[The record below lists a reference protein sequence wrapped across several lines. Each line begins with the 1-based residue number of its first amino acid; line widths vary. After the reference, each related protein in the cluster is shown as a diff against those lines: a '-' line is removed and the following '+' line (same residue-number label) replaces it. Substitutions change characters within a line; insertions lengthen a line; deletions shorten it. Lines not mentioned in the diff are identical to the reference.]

1 MLLAFLLGG
10 MGQDCVWAETGDT
23 GQTEETQA
31 DGPEEGDV
39 TGQAPEETQPLEAE
53 NRVLTIGWIQ
63 EGGTWYY
70 YNSNGKLHTGWLEEN
85 GSWYYLEEDG
95 RMAVGWRYMKEQW
108 YYFSTSGVMVAE
120 QWAGDY
126 YLTASGAMAVNAWIG
141 KYYVGSD
148 GRWIP
153 GYSQAQWMQEGERWW
168 YRNADGTYPKSCWK
182 TISGSA
188 YYFNEAGWLMTG
200 WFKDQGKWYYL
211 TEYGMKKN
219 EWLSDGKTW
228 YYLTG
233 DGSMAVGWVM
243 TGGAWYYMNSNG
255 VMQTGWQQIQKEWYY
270 LKENGVMQ
278 IGWLLQG
285 KSWYYLKSSGAM
297 ATSWQQ
303 VGKTWYYLSGSG
315 VMQTGWQR
323 IGRDW
328 YYLKADGAM
337 QTGWLLQGKSWYYLK
352 SSGAMATSW
361 QQVGKTWYYL
371 SGSGV
376 MQTGWQRI
384 GRDWYYLK
392 TDGAMQTGWLLQ
404 GKSWYYLKSS
414 GAMATSWQQVG
425 KTWYYLSGSGVMQTG
440 WQRIGRDW
448 YYLKADGA
456 MQTGW
461 LLQGQIWY
469 YLKGSGAMAT
479 GWQKVGSTWYYFYG
493 SGAMAVN
500 TCIDGYLINRKGEY
514 YEPALGTIKGLLQN
528 AMVPVGSTMYVYGG
542 GWDEDATRKGPSPQ
556 WKKFYEKQNSS
567 YDYNTTRYQSENGL
581 DCSGFVGWS
590 VYNAL
595 NKVSGKSSC
604 TVTSTAMVSNYA
616 SRGWGTKIDRSKV
629 KDYRAGDVMG
639 STCGCHNHVYLV
651 IGQCSDGSVV
661 FVHSSPKGVQ
671 INGTTTPSGSYSS
684 KAISLANSYM
694 KKYFP
699 DWNKKFGNSSGP
711 QYYLSHF
718 SQMRWDISG
727 NKVMRDPEGYTKK
740 SAEQVLK
747 DLFEE

>member
-1 MLLAFLLGG
+1 GG
-10 MGQDCVWAETGDT
+10 
-23 GQTEETQA
+23 
-31 DGPEEGDV
+31 
-39 TGQAPEETQPLEAE
+39 
-53 NRVLTIGWIQ
+53 
-63 EGGTWYY
+63 
-70 YNSNGKLHTGWLEEN
+70 
-85 GSWYYLEEDG
+85 
-95 RMAVGWRYMKEQW
+95 
-108 YYFSTSGVMVAE
+108 
-120 QWAGDY
+120 
-126 YLTASGAMAVNAWIG
+126 
-141 KYYVGSD
+141 
-148 GRWIP
+148 
-153 GYSQAQWMQEGERWW
+153 
-168 YRNADGTYPKSCWK
+168 
-182 TISGSA
+182 
-188 YYFNEAGWLMTG
+188 
-200 WFKDQGKWYYL
+200 
-211 TEYGMKKN
+211 
-219 EWLSDGKTW
+219 
-228 YYLTG
+228 
-233 DGSMAVGWVM
+233 
-243 TGGAWYYMNSNG
+243 
-255 VMQTGWQQIQKEWYY
+255 
-270 LKENGVMQ
+270 
-278 IGWLLQG
+278 
-285 KSWYYLKSSGAM
+285 
-297 ATSWQQ
+297 
-303 VGKTWYYLSGSG
+303 
-315 VMQTGWQR
+315 
-323 IGRDW
+323 
-328 YYLKADGAM
+328 M

-376 MQTGWQRI
+376 MQTGWQQI
-384 GRDWYYLK
+384 GREWYYLK
-392 TDGAMQTGWLLQ
+392 ADGGMQTGWLLQ
-404 GKSWYYLKSS
+404 GKIWYYLKSS
-414 GAMATSWQQVG
+414 GAMA
-425 KTWYYLSGSGVMQTG
+425 
-440 WQRIGRDW
+440 
-448 YYLKADGA
+448 A
-456 MQTGW
+456 
-461 LLQGQIWY
+461 
-469 YLKGSGAMAT
+469 

-500 TCIDGYLINRKGEY
+500 TCIDGYLINRNGEY
-514 YEPALGTIKGLLQN
+514 YEPAVGTIKGLLQN

-542 GWDEDATRKGPSPQ
+542 GWDKDATRKGPSPQ
-556 WKKFYEKQNSS
+556 WRKFYEKQNSS

-616 SRGWGTKIDRSKV
+616 SRGWGSKIDRSKV

-651 IGQCSDGSVV
+651 IGQCADGSVV

-699 DWNKKFGNSSGP
+699 EWNKKFGNSSGP

>member
-1 MLLAFLLGG
+1 MKREDRKKNFARVICLVLLAFLLSG
-10 MGQDCVWAETGDT
+10 MRQDRVWAETGDT

-31 DGPEEGDV
+31 DGSEEEDG
-39 TGQAPEETQPLEAE
+39 TGQAPGESQPLEAE

-70 YNSNGKLHTGWLEEN
+70 YNSNGRLHTGWLEEN

-108 YYFSTSGVMVAE
+108 YYFSASGVMAAE
-120 QWAGDY
+120 QWVGEY

-141 KYYVGSD
+141 KYYVGGD

-168 YRNADGTYPKSCWK
+168 YRNADGSYPKSCWK

-188 YYFNEAGWLMTG
+188 YYFNEAGWLVTG

-211 TEYGMKKN
+211 TEYGMKRN
-219 EWLSDGKTW
+219 EWLPDGKTW

-243 TGGAWYYMNSNG
+243 AGGVWYYMNSNG

-270 LKENGVMQ
+270 LK
-278 IGWLLQG
+278 
-285 KSWYYLKSSGAM
+285 
-297 ATSWQQ
+297 
-303 VGKTWYYLSGSG
+303 
-315 VMQTGWQR
+315 
-323 IGRDW
+323 
-328 YYLKADGAM
+328 ADGGM

-376 MQTGWQRI
+376 MQTGWQQI
-384 GRDWYYLK
+384 GREWYYLK
-392 TDGAMQTGWLLQ
+392 ADGGMQTGWLLQ
-404 GKSWYYLKSS
+404 GKIWYYLKSS
-414 GAMATSWQQVG
+414 GAMA
-425 KTWYYLSGSGVMQTG
+425 
-440 WQRIGRDW
+440 
-448 YYLKADGA
+448 A
-456 MQTGW
+456 
-461 LLQGQIWY
+461 
-469 YLKGSGAMAT
+469 

-500 TCIDGYLINRKGEY
+500 TCIDGYLINRNGEY
-514 YEPALGTIKGLLQN
+514 YEPAVGTIKGLLQN

-542 GWDEDATRKGPSPQ
+542 GWDKDATRKGPSPQ

-616 SRGWGTKIDRSKV
+616 SRGWGSKIDRSKV

-651 IGQCSDGSVV
+651 IGQCADGSVV

-699 DWNKKFGNSSGP
+699 EWNKKFGNSSGP

>member
-1 MLLAFLLGG
+1 MKREDRKRNFARIFCLVLLAFLLGG

-188 YYFNEAGWLMTG
+188 YYFNEAGWLVTG
-200 WFKDQGKWYYL
+200 WLKDQGKWYYL

-278 IGWLLQG
+278 IGWLF
-285 KSWYYLKSSGAM
+285 
-297 ATSWQQ
+297 
-303 VGKTWYYLSGSG
+303 
-315 VMQTGWQR
+315 
-323 IGRDW
+323 
-328 YYLKADGAM
+328 
-337 QTGWLLQGKSWYYLK
+337 
-352 SSGAMATSW
+352 
-361 QQVGKTWYYL
+361 
-371 SGSGV
+371 
-376 MQTGWQRI
+376 
-384 GRDWYYLK
+384 
-392 TDGAMQTGWLLQ
+392 Q

>member
-285 KSWYYLKSSGAM
+285 KSWYYLKSSG
-297 ATSWQQ
+297 
-303 VGKTWYYLSGSG
+303 V
-315 VMQTGWQR
+315 
-323 IGRDW
+323 
-328 YYLKADGAM
+328 
-337 QTGWLLQGKSWYYLK
+337 
-352 SSGAMATSW
+352 
-361 QQVGKTWYYL
+361 
-371 SGSGV
+371 
-376 MQTGWQRI
+376 
-384 GRDWYYLK
+384 
-392 TDGAMQTGWLLQ
+392 
-404 GKSWYYLKSS
+404 
-414 GAMATSWQQVG
+414 MATSWQQVG

>member
-1 MLLAFLLGG
+1 MKREDRKRNFARIFCLVLLAFLLGG

-31 DGPEEGDV
+31 DGPEEEDV

-188 YYFNEAGWLMTG
+188 YYFNEAGWLVTG

-278 IGWLLQG
+278 IGWLF
-285 KSWYYLKSSGAM
+285 
-297 ATSWQQ
+297 
-303 VGKTWYYLSGSG
+303 
-315 VMQTGWQR
+315 
-323 IGRDW
+323 
-328 YYLKADGAM
+328 
-337 QTGWLLQGKSWYYLK
+337 
-352 SSGAMATSW
+352 
-361 QQVGKTWYYL
+361 
-371 SGSGV
+371 
-376 MQTGWQRI
+376 
-384 GRDWYYLK
+384 
-392 TDGAMQTGWLLQ
+392 Q

>member
-1 MLLAFLLGG
+1 MKREDRKRNFARIFCLVLLAFLLGG

-188 YYFNEAGWLMTG
+188 YYFNEAGWLVTG
-200 WFKDQGKWYYL
+200 WLKDQGKWYYL

-243 TGGAWYYMNSNG
+243 TGGAWYYMNSN
-255 VMQTGWQQIQKEWYY
+255 
-270 LKENGVMQ
+270 
-278 IGWLLQG
+278 
-285 KSWYYLKSSGAM
+285 
-297 ATSWQQ
+297 
-303 VGKTWYYLSGSG
+303 
-315 VMQTGWQR
+315 
-323 IGRDW
+323 
-328 YYLKADGAM
+328 
-337 QTGWLLQGKSWYYLK
+337 
-352 SSGAMATSW
+352 
-361 QQVGKTWYYL
+361 
-371 SGSGV
+371 
-376 MQTGWQRI
+376 
-384 GRDWYYLK
+384 
-392 TDGAMQTGWLLQ
+392 
-404 GKSWYYLKSS
+404 
-414 GAMATSWQQVG
+414 
-425 KTWYYLSGSGVMQTG
+425 GVMQTG

>member
-1 MLLAFLLGG
+1 
-10 MGQDCVWAETGDT
+10 
-23 GQTEETQA
+23 
-31 DGPEEGDV
+31 
-39 TGQAPEETQPLEAE
+39 
-53 NRVLTIGWIQ
+53 
-63 EGGTWYY
+63 
-70 YNSNGKLHTGWLEEN
+70 
-85 GSWYYLEEDG
+85 
-95 RMAVGWRYMKEQW
+95 
-108 YYFSTSGVMVAE
+108 
-120 QWAGDY
+120 
-126 YLTASGAMAVNAWIG
+126 
-141 KYYVGSD
+141 
-148 GRWIP
+148 
-153 GYSQAQWMQEGERWW
+153 
-168 YRNADGTYPKSCWK
+168 
-182 TISGSA
+182 
-188 YYFNEAGWLMTG
+188 
-200 WFKDQGKWYYL
+200 
-211 TEYGMKKN
+211 
-219 EWLSDGKTW
+219 
-228 YYLTG
+228 
-233 DGSMAVGWVM
+233 
-243 TGGAWYYMNSNG
+243 
-255 VMQTGWQQIQKEWYY
+255 
-270 LKENGVMQ
+270 
-278 IGWLLQG
+278 
-285 KSWYYLKSSGAM
+285 
-297 ATSWQQ
+297 
-303 VGKTWYYLSGSG
+303 
-315 VMQTGWQR
+315 
-323 IGRDW
+323 
-328 YYLKADGAM
+328 
-337 QTGWLLQGKSWYYLK
+337 
-352 SSGAMATSW
+352 
-361 QQVGKTWYYL
+361 
-371 SGSGV
+371 
-376 MQTGWQRI
+376 
-384 GRDWYYLK
+384 
-392 TDGAMQTGWLLQ
+392 
-404 GKSWYYLKSS
+404 
-414 GAMATSWQQVG
+414 MATSWQQVG

>member
-1 MLLAFLLGG
+1 MKREDRKKNFARVICLVLLAFLLSG
-10 MGQDCVWAETGDT
+10 MRQDRVWAETGDT

-31 DGPEEGDV
+31 DGSEEEDG
-39 TGQAPEETQPLEAE
+39 TGQAPGESQPLEAE

-70 YNSNGKLHTGWLEEN
+70 YNSNGRLHTGWLEEN

-108 YYFSTSGVMVAE
+108 YYFSASGVMAAE
-120 QWAGDY
+120 QWVGEY

-141 KYYVGSD
+141 KYYVGGD

-168 YRNADGTYPKSCWK
+168 YRNADGSYPKSCWK

-188 YYFNEAGWLMTG
+188 YYFNEAGWLVTG

-211 TEYGMKKN
+211 TEYGMKRN
-219 EWLSDGKTW
+219 EWLPDGKTW

-243 TGGAWYYMNSNG
+243 AGGVWYYMNSNG

-270 LKENGVMQ
+270 LKADGGMQ
-278 IGWLLQG
+278 TGWLLQG
-285 KSWYYLKSSGAM
+285 KIWYYLKSSGAM
-297 ATSWQQ
+297 A
-303 VGKTWYYLSGSG
+303 
-315 VMQTGWQR
+315 
-323 IGRDW
+323 
-328 YYLKADGAM
+328 A
-337 QTGWLLQGKSWYYLK
+337 
-352 SSGAMATSW
+352 
-361 QQVGKTWYYL
+361 
-371 SGSGV
+371 
-376 MQTGWQRI
+376 
-384 GRDWYYLK
+384 
-392 TDGAMQTGWLLQ
+392 
-404 GKSWYYLKSS
+404 
-414 GAMATSWQQVG
+414 
-425 KTWYYLSGSGVMQTG
+425 
-440 WQRIGRDW
+440 
-448 YYLKADGA
+448 
-456 MQTGW
+456 
-461 LLQGQIWY
+461 
-469 YLKGSGAMAT
+469 

-500 TCIDGYLINRKGEY
+500 TCIDGYLINRNGEY
-514 YEPALGTIKGLLQN
+514 YEPAVGTIKGLLQN

-542 GWDEDATRKGPSPQ
+542 GWDKDATRKGPSPQ
-556 WKKFYEKQNSS
+556 WRKFYEKQNSS

-616 SRGWGTKIDRSKV
+616 SRGWGSKIDRSKV

-651 IGQCSDGSVV
+651 IGQCADGSVV

-699 DWNKKFGNSSGP
+699 EWNKKFGNSSGP

>member
-1 MLLAFLLGG
+1 MKREDRKRNFARIFCLVLLAFLLGG

-63 EGGTWYY
+63 EGGTLYY

-188 YYFNEAGWLMTG
+188 YYFNEAGWLVTG

-278 IGWLLQG
+278 IGWLF
-285 KSWYYLKSSGAM
+285 
-297 ATSWQQ
+297 
-303 VGKTWYYLSGSG
+303 
-315 VMQTGWQR
+315 
-323 IGRDW
+323 
-328 YYLKADGAM
+328 
-337 QTGWLLQGKSWYYLK
+337 
-352 SSGAMATSW
+352 
-361 QQVGKTWYYL
+361 
-371 SGSGV
+371 
-376 MQTGWQRI
+376 
-384 GRDWYYLK
+384 
-392 TDGAMQTGWLLQ
+392 Q

-542 GWDEDATRKGPSPQ
+542 GWDKDATRKGPSPQ

>member
-1 MLLAFLLGG
+1 MKREDRKKNFARVICLVLLAFLLSG
-10 MGQDCVWAETGDT
+10 MRQDRVWAETGDT

-31 DGPEEGDV
+31 DGSEEEDG
-39 TGQAPEETQPLEAE
+39 TGQAPGESQPLEAE

-70 YNSNGKLHTGWLEEN
+70 YNSNGRLHTGWLEEN

-108 YYFSTSGVMVAE
+108 YYFSASGVMAAE
-120 QWAGDY
+120 QWVGEY

-141 KYYVGSD
+141 KYYVGGD

-168 YRNADGTYPKSCWK
+168 YRNADGSYPKSCWK
-182 TISGSA
+182 TISGSS
-188 YYFNEAGWLMTG
+188 YYFNEAGWLVTG

-211 TEYGMKKN
+211 TEYGMKRN
-219 EWLSDGKTW
+219 EWLPDGKTW

-243 TGGAWYYMNSNG
+243 AGGVWYYMNSNG

-270 LKENGVMQ
+270 LK
-278 IGWLLQG
+278 
-285 KSWYYLKSSGAM
+285 
-297 ATSWQQ
+297 
-303 VGKTWYYLSGSG
+303 
-315 VMQTGWQR
+315 
-323 IGRDW
+323 
-328 YYLKADGAM
+328 ADGGM

-384 GRDWYYLK
+384 GREWYYLK
-392 TDGAMQTGWLLQ
+392 ADGGMQTGWLLQ
-404 GKSWYYLKSS
+404 GKIWYYLKSS
-414 GAMATSWQQVG
+414 GAMA
-425 KTWYYLSGSGVMQTG
+425 
-440 WQRIGRDW
+440 
-448 YYLKADGA
+448 A
-456 MQTGW
+456 
-461 LLQGQIWY
+461 
-469 YLKGSGAMAT
+469 

-500 TCIDGYLINRKGEY
+500 TCIDGYLINRNGEY
-514 YEPALGTIKGLLQN
+514 YEPAVGTIKGLLQN

-542 GWDEDATRKGPSPQ
+542 GWDKDATRKGPSPQ

-616 SRGWGTKIDRSKV
+616 SRGWGSKIERSKV

-651 IGQCSDGSVV
+651 IGQCADGSVV

-699 DWNKKFGNSSGP
+699 EWNKKFGNSSGP

>member
-1 MLLAFLLGG
+1 MKREDRKRNFARIFCLVLLAFLLGG

-278 IGWLLQG
+278 I
-285 KSWYYLKSSGAM
+285 
-297 ATSWQQ
+297 
-303 VGKTWYYLSGSG
+303 
-315 VMQTGWQR
+315 
-323 IGRDW
+323 
-328 YYLKADGAM
+328 
-337 QTGWLLQGKSWYYLK
+337 
-352 SSGAMATSW
+352 
-361 QQVGKTWYYL
+361 
-371 SGSGV
+371 
-376 MQTGWQRI
+376 
-384 GRDWYYLK
+384 
-392 TDGAMQTGWLLQ
+392 GWLLQ

>member
-1 MLLAFLLGG
+1 MKREDRKRNFARIFCLVLLAFLLGG

-31 DGPEEGDV
+31 DGPEEEDV
-39 TGQAPEETQPLEAE
+39 TGQASEETHPLEAE

-255 VMQTGWQQIQKEWYY
+255 VMQTGWQ
-270 LKENGVMQ
+270 
-278 IGWLLQG
+278 
-285 KSWYYLKSSGAM
+285 
-297 ATSWQQ
+297 
-303 VGKTWYYLSGSG
+303 
-315 VMQTGWQR
+315 R

-392 TDGAMQTGWLLQ
+392 TDGAMQT
-404 GKSWYYLKSS
+404 
-414 GAMATSWQQVG
+414 
-425 KTWYYLSGSGVMQTG
+425 
-440 WQRIGRDW
+440 R
-448 YYLKADGA
+448 
-456 MQTGW
+456 W

>member
-1 MLLAFLLGG
+1 MKREDRKKNFARVICLVLLAFLLSG
-10 MGQDCVWAETGDT
+10 MRQDRVWAETGDT

-31 DGPEEGDV
+31 DGSEEEDG
-39 TGQAPEETQPLEAE
+39 TGQAPGESQPLEAE

-70 YNSNGKLHTGWLEEN
+70 YNSNGRLHTGWLEEN

-108 YYFSTSGVMVAE
+108 YYFSASGVMAAE
-120 QWAGDY
+120 QWVGEY

-141 KYYVGSD
+141 KYYVGGD

-168 YRNADGTYPKSCWK
+168 YRNADGSYPKSCWK

-188 YYFNEAGWLMTG
+188 YYFNEAGWLVTG

-211 TEYGMKKN
+211 TEYGMKRK
-219 EWLSDGKTW
+219 EWLPDGKTW

-243 TGGAWYYMNSNG
+243 AGGVWYYMNSNG

-270 LKENGVMQ
+270 LK
-278 IGWLLQG
+278 
-285 KSWYYLKSSGAM
+285 
-297 ATSWQQ
+297 
-303 VGKTWYYLSGSG
+303 
-315 VMQTGWQR
+315 
-323 IGRDW
+323 
-328 YYLKADGAM
+328 ADGGM

-376 MQTGWQRI
+376 MQTGWQQI
-384 GRDWYYLK
+384 GREWYYLK
-392 TDGAMQTGWLLQ
+392 ADGGMQTGWLLQ
-404 GKSWYYLKSS
+404 GKIWYYLKSS
-414 GAMATSWQQVG
+414 GAMA
-425 KTWYYLSGSGVMQTG
+425 
-440 WQRIGRDW
+440 
-448 YYLKADGA
+448 A
-456 MQTGW
+456 
-461 LLQGQIWY
+461 
-469 YLKGSGAMAT
+469 

-500 TCIDGYLINRKGEY
+500 TCIDGYLINRNGEY
-514 YEPALGTIKGLLQN
+514 YEPAVGTIKGLLQN

-542 GWDEDATRKGPSPQ
+542 GWDKDATRKGPSPQ

-616 SRGWGTKIDRSKV
+616 SRGWGSKIDRSKV

-651 IGQCSDGSVV
+651 IGQCADGSVV

-699 DWNKKFGNSSGP
+699 EWNKKFGNSSGP

-727 NKVMRDPEGYTKK
+727 NKAMRDPEGYTKK

>member
-1 MLLAFLLGG
+1 MKREDRKRNFARIFCLVLLAFLLGG

-31 DGPEEGDV
+31 DGPEEEDV

-188 YYFNEAGWLMTG
+188 YYFNEAGWLVTG
-200 WFKDQGKWYYL
+200 WLKDQGKWYYL

-219 EWLSDGKTW
+219 EWMSDGKTW

-278 IGWLLQG
+278 TGWLFQG

-323 IGRDW
+323 IGR
-328 YYLKADGAM
+328 A
-337 QTGWLLQGKSWYYLK
+337 
-352 SSGAMATSW
+352 
-361 QQVGKTWYYL
+361 
-371 SGSGV
+371 
-376 MQTGWQRI
+376 
-384 GRDWYYLK
+384 WYYLK
-392 TDGAMQTGWLLQ
+392 TE
-404 GKSWYYLKSS
+404 
-414 GAMATSWQQVG
+414 
-425 KTWYYLSGSGVMQTG
+425 
-440 WQRIGRDW
+440 
-448 YYLKADGA
+448 GA